1 MAGLSKGTVITKING
16 ISVTTSE
23 QLIEELSYYCY
34 GEKVKLTV
42 LVPQEDGEYGEKEV
56 EVSFKRRQINRL
68 QTLTKRVKLYYII
81 FFEMLIILTER
92 GGTDKCTVLKRFRQ

>member
-1 MAGLSKGTVITKING
+1 MIGIECTTVDENTSAIYHVPEGVFISKVTEGGGADLAGLSKGTVITKING

-56 EVSFKRRQINRL
+56 EVIL
-68 QTLTKRVKLYYII
+68 QKK
-81 FFEMLIILTER
+81 
-92 GGTDKCTVLKRFRQ
+92 TDK